1 MTQHRELDQVLSGYL
16 NVSLANL
23 LASLQVGKQEKC
35 ILIWAN
41 KQKGQRVKDMFTE
54 VQVGTVKL
62 FEFTSDQVTWRRWK
76 LKEPIRVYS

>member
-62 FEFTSDQVTWRRWK
+62 FEFTSDQVTWRR
-76 LKEPIRVYS
+76 